1 MNIPKLFK
9 NLSNE
14 QKVDFFVNCQK
25 LLINHHSNSEFV
37 IRESKLNEAVDIFL
51 NQINKYKGYYYSDDN
66 VCILWNHVY
75 VSDPTDTQG
84 ELIKN
89 AYQEPNP
96 NYNAVSMDFVVCRKS
111 SDILDFIKNYDED
124 RIKYLLSVKY
134 GRAKILNKEDLVKNI
149 KFF

>member
-1 MNIPKLFK
+1 MEAPKLFN
-9 NLSNE
+9 NLTNE
-14 QKVDFFVNCQK
+14 QKVDFFVDCQK
-25 LLINHHSNSEFV
+25 LLIKYHSNSDFV
-37 IRESKLNEAVDIFL
+37 IRESKLNEAIDVFI
-51 NQINKYKGYYYSDDN
+51 NQINKYKGHYYNDDN

-75 VSDPTDTQG
+75 ISDPNDSQG

-111 SDILDFIKNYDED
+111 SDIINFINNYNED
-124 RIKYLLSVKY
+124 RIQYLLSIKY
-134 GRAKILNKEDLVKNI
+134 GRAKILKKEDLIKNI